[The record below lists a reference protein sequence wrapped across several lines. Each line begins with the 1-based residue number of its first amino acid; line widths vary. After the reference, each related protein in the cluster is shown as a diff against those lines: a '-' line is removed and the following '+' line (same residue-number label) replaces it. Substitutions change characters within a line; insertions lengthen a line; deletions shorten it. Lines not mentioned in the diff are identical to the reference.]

1 MKALKTFRKKG
12 FKQFVIRTAVFFGAL
27 FTLMFG
33 IFLFFSKTAFFKEHL
48 AIPGE
53 FYFPILQGL
62 SKQNFINSAIFVVVA
77 FLLWRRKDILDFK
90 EYRQN
95 TKETIL
101 FGILAL
107 AAFFSHY
114 AFKYWIAANLA
125 MALEYSLPITLAKL
139 GLNALFAVLLAFS
152 VYNSKFIMFFLRKF
166 YLDIG
171 FFTIVLFTYYK
182 LIDWFQDSW
191 LFFST
196 SVGKILQ
203 FVFSRIFDNVT
214 FYVSKTQGPILSVG
228 DFRVGISKVCSGID
242 SLLFFISLF
251 VILIVLNWKDID
263 KKRMALLFIPGL
275 IGTFL
280 LNIIRVFLLIVIAV
294 KISPEFAVDT
304 FHTNAGWILFL
315 GYFITFWHFGSKW
328 VLKK

>member
-1 MKALKTFRKKG
+1 MKTLGYFRNKG
-12 FKQFVIRTAVFFGAL
+12 FRQFAVRTAIFFSIL
-27 FTLMFG
+27 LILQLS
-33 IFLFFSKTAFFKEHL
+33 IFFYFSKTIFFRKYL
-48 AIPGE
+48 AIPE
-53 FYFPILQGL
+53 MFYFSMLQGL
-62 SKQNFINSAIFVVVA
+62 NKQNFLNSAIFVIVA
-77 FLLWRRKDILDFK
+77 FLLWRRADILRFK
-90 EYRQN
+90 AFRQKN
-95 TKETIL
+95 LQTFIFGALSAIAFASHYLFKHWVVVNMDIAVSHVMAITLLKYGFNIL
-101 FGILAL
+101 FIVFLAL
-107 AAFFSHY
+107 A
-114 AFKYWIAANLA
+114 
-125 MALEYSLPITLAKL
+125 
-139 GLNALFAVLLAFS
+139 
-152 VYNSKFIMFFLRKF
+152 VYNAKFITFFLKKF
-166 YLDIG
+166 YIDIG
-171 FFTIVLFTYYK
+171 FFAAVLLSYYK
-182 LIDWFQDSW
+182 LIDWFQNSW

-196 SVGKILQ
+196 AVGKVLQ
-203 FVFSRIFDNVT
+203 FVFSKIFDDVV
-214 FYVSKTQGPILSVG
+214 FYVSKTGGPVLGVG

-251 VILIVLNWKDID
+251 AILVVLNWKDLD

>member
-1 MKALKTFRKKG
+1 MNWKKG
-12 FKQFVIRTAVFFGAL
+12 FRQFVIRTAVFLGVIFI
-27 FTLMFG
+27 LMFV
-33 IFLFFSKTAFFKEHL
+33 IFLFFSKTPFFKENL
-48 AIPGE
+48 AIPGV
-53 FYFPILQGL
+53 FYFQILQGL

-77 FLLWRRKDILDFK
+77 FLLWRRKEILEFK
-90 EYRQN
+90 DYRQN
-95 TKETIL
+95 VKETAI
-101 FGILAL
+101 FGVLAL

-114 AFKYWIAANLA
+114 AFKYWIAGNLTL
-125 MALEYSLPITLAKL
+125 ALKYTLLITLAKL
-139 GLNALFAVLLAFS
+139 GLNALFAVFLAFS
-152 VYNSKFIMFFLRKF
+152 VYNSRFIMDFLRKF

-171 FFTIVLFTYYK
+171 FFTAMMFAYYK
-182 LIDWFQDSW
+182 VIDWFQDSW
-191 LFFST
+191 LFFSST
-196 SVGKILQ
+196 VGRILA
-203 FVFSRIFDNVT
+203 FVFSKIFDDVT
-214 FYVSKTQGPILSVG
+214 FSVSNAQGPILGVG

-251 VILIVLNWKDID
+251 AILVVLNWKDMD
-263 KKRMALLFIPGL
+263 KKRMALLFVPGL

-328 VLKK
+328 VMKK